1 LLENLK
7 PTNYFLEHVF
17 LKLMVIMNVCYCLFD
32 FLFQFFSYNFLPVLS
47 TCAFVSSFQNPTPT
61 AAHAPPAPES
71 GVSVVQP
78 VPPTANTGTNVSR
91 SQGKVANVPANI
103 QQNTHLANLLRQPVS
118 DKNSRVL
125 VKLTILTSTFLFVLF
140 FVFAFVL
147 VFIFIK
153 PRSKFSPFPGLS
165 TSILVL
171 SFFLSGL
178 YLCG

>member
-1 LLENLK
+1 
-7 PTNYFLEHVF
+7 
-17 LKLMVIMNVCYCLFD
+17 M
-32 FLFQFFSYNFLPVLS
+32 
-47 TCAFVSSFQNPTPT
+47 SSFQNPTPT

-125 VKLTILTSTFLFVLF
+125 VKLTILTSTFCLFLHLF
-140 FVFAFVL
+140 C
-147 VFIFIK
+147 
-153 PRSKFSPFPGLS
+153 
-165 TSILVL
+165 
-171 SFFLSGL
+171 SFRFHF
-178 YLCG
+178 Y